1 MVCHVLITRG
11 NARALGPRTAQLLS
25 ELMAEGKLV
34 FTTRDVERYTGL
46 STARARSLARDLVA
60 RKLAVRLKSSLYAI
74 VPFEY
79 RDVSDFAP
87 NAYLVAR
94 AIAEPNLYYLS
105 HRTAME
111 IHRMTTQPQLT
122 ICICCSRWKKKEVLF
137 GTEYRF
143 ILRRPKAIFGTM
155 KHWVAGGIS
164 VEVSDPERTIID
176 GLAEPQYAGGIP
188 EVAKAIQIVGSSLDT
203 DRLIEYA
210 RRLEIKAVVRRL
222 GYLLELYSLA
232 PAELLE
238 RLRSDLGPSIEIL
251 DPTLP
256 REGRFMRRWGLQLN
270 VSSEELLAVAAT

>member
-1 MVCHVLITRG
+1 
-11 NARALGPRTAQLLS
+11 
-25 ELMAEGKLV
+25 MAEGRLV
-34 FTTRDVERYTGL
+34 FSTRDVERHTGV
-46 STARARSLARDLVA
+46 SAARARSLARDLVD
-60 RKLAVRLKSSLYAI
+60 RKLVVRLKPSLYAI

-94 AIAEPNLYYLS
+94 ALAEPHPYYLS

-122 ICICCSRWKKKEVLF
+122 IFVCCAQRKKTEVLF

-143 ILRRPKAIFGTM
+143 VLRPPDAIFGTM
-155 KHWVAGGIS
+155 KHWVAGGIFIQ
-164 VEVSDPERTIID
+164 VSDPERTIVD
-176 GLAEPQYAGGIP
+176 GLAEPAYAGGIP
-188 EVAKAIQIVGSSLDT
+188 EVGKAIQIARGNLDIT
-203 DRLIEYA
+203 RLVEYA
-210 RRLEIKAVVRRL
+210 KRRNIKAVIRRL

-232 PAELLE
+232 PAELIE

>member
-1 MVCHVLITRG
+1 MLCHNLNTRG
-11 NARALGPRTAQLLS
+11 NARALGPRTADLLS
-25 ELMAEGKLV
+25 QLMAEGRLV
-34 FTTRDVERYTGL
+34 FSTRDVERHTGV
-46 STARARSLARDLVA
+46 STARARSLARDLVD
-60 RKLAVRLKSSLYAI
+60 RNLAVRLKSSLYSI

-79 RDVSDFAP
+79 REVADFAP

-94 AIAEPNLYYLS
+94 ALAEPHPYYLS

-111 IHRMTTQPQLT
+111 IHRMTTQPQLS
-122 ICICCSRWKKKEVLF
+122 IFICCTRRKKNEVLF

-143 ILRRPKAIFGTM
+143 ILRQRQAIFGTM

-164 VEVSDPERTIID
+164 VEVSDPERTIVD
-176 GLAEPQYAGGIP
+176 GLAEPEHAGGIP
-188 EVAKAIQIVGSSLDT
+188 EVAKAIQIDRSNLDIN
-203 DRLIEYA
+203 RLVEYA
-210 RRLEIKAVVRRL
+210 KRLQVKAVVRRL

-232 PAELLE
+232 PAELIE

-256 REGRFMRRWGLQLN
+256 REGRFMRRWGLHLN